1 MDNETRVE
9 IERLHDEDKRQNRR
23 IDQLEE
29 NIKVIQ
35 ELTISVHTLAHD
47 MKQMLDEQ
55 RDQGARLD
63 KLGQEPANTWTTVKS
78 TLLTALIG
86 AAAGSLVTGLGVLI
100 MQAMR

>member
-9 IERLHDEDKRQNRR
+9 

-63 KLGQEPANTWTTVKS
+63 KLEQEPADTWKTVKS

-86 AAAGSLVTGLGVLI
+86 AAAGSLVTGLGVLV
-100 MQAMR
+100 MQVMR

>member
-35 ELTISVHTLAHD
+35 VLTISVHTLAHD

-63 KLGQEPANTWTTVKS
+63 KLEQEPANTWKTVKS

>member
-9 IERLHDEDKRQNRR
+9 IKRLHDEDKRQNRR

-63 KLGQEPANTWTTVKS
+63 KLEQEPANTWKTVKS

>member
-55 RDQGARLD
+55 REQGTRLD
-63 KLGQEPANTWTTVKS
+63 KLEQEPANAWKTVKS

-86 AAAGSLVTGLGVLI
+86 TVVGSLVTGLGVLI
-100 MQAMR
+100 MQVMK

>member
-35 ELTISVHTLAHD
+35 ELTISGHTLAHD

-63 KLGQEPANTWTTVKS
+63 KLEQEPADTWKTVKS

>member
-63 KLGQEPANTWTTVKS
+63 KLEQEPANTWKTVKS

-86 AAAGSLVTGLGVLI
+86 AAAGSLVTALGVLI